1 MLDVQPRRGTEG
13 YWTVRRRFPLAPRSA
28 ARRFAGGGRLDDSA
42 ANRRP
47 RSHCLHASH
56 WIVIFEGVERRTT
69 TATAATTTCTLCA
82 APLRE
87 AANQTRSR
95 SENKGN
101 TRVRARA
108 RATHTS
114 SAPLQAAPLPTAR
127 TWSGYQAHTSSQI
140 KHALAHGVKIGACC

>member
-13 YWTVRRRFPLAPRSA
+13 YWTVRRRFPSAPRSA

-56 WIVIFEGVERRTT
+56 WVVIFEGAERRTT

-95 SENKGN
+95 SENKGD

-108 RATHTS
+108 RARASHTREIRAVAG
-114 SAPLQAAPLPTAR
+114 SAVTDR
-127 TWSGYQAHTSSQI
+127 
-140 KHALAHGVKIGACC
+140 